1 MASTNFHTQY
11 NSGMQRDERAW
22 QNGELT
28 RSMTRFVIE
37 HTNLQMESPMLLF
50 STLAGCHSL
59 DICTLDPDSQDLK
72 SVHHY
77 IAGANNPRRTKSQP
91 QEPLLTELGHWAAGV
106 DRGRTPSIISRK
118 TRSEFAKEGGGRGHG
133 HTLERATRGF
143 NI

>member
-1 MASTNFHTQY
+1 
-11 NSGMQRDERAW
+11 
-22 QNGELT
+22 
-28 RSMTRFVIE
+28 
-37 HTNLQMESPMLLF
+37 MLLF